1 MPILSF
7 EKHVCSQ
14 VEEFQYFSKCC
25 FFLACSNT
33 IDVDNNLPTKAVKDM
48 VTCQLPQGCYGVQ
61 CCLDL
66 TFTLPLG
73 DTVTSKNFSF
83 WFIVDPCDFSIDIG
97 LGDLILLKSTFLN
110 YDFGMK
116 LLIEFSV
123 QLLA

>member
-1 MPILSF
+1 ML
-7 EKHVCSQ
+7 
-14 VEEFQYFSKCC
+14 
-25 FFLACSNT
+25 FLACSNT
-33 IDVDNNLPTKAVKDM
+33 IDVDSNLPTKAVKDM

-73 DTVTSKNFSF
+73 DMVTSKNFSF

-116 LLIEFSV
+116 IVIIIQCSV
-123 QLLA
+123 VA

>member
-1 MPILSF
+1 ML
-7 EKHVCSQ
+7 
-14 VEEFQYFSKCC
+14 
-25 FFLACSNT
+25 FLACSNT
-33 IDVDNNLPTKAVKDM
+33 IDVDSNLPTKAVKDM

-116 LLIEFSV
+116 LFFEFSV